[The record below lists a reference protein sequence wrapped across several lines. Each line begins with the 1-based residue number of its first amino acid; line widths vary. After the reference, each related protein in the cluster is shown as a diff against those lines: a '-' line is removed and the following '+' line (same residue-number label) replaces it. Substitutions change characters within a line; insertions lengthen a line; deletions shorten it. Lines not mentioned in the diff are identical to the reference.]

1 VILAEIDIQAPNW
14 LQPGELWTVNTT
26 IYEADLEC
34 TPALAHRAGEPG
46 SDIVLSNDR
55 DCQFEF
61 LSRSEVLNSS
71 TGAVMLSS
79 FSDAPYTAMLMSYT
93 DYPMSSMLGTYASS
107 LSSPFT
113 LSSPLANCS
122 NNHEFLAIWN
132 RYEGFSDEVIA
143 CLNAPTSD
151 KDGNPIPN
159 LPDCFTGIYGGTTPT
174 NYSAVFCQ
182 PKYYEQAVE
191 VTVDAATGLVNS
203 ALMLEASNSFDTGIN
218 STFFEHLATY
228 GKHAAATAALNV
240 SRDYG
245 PFDDDP
251 FGAPDVREIMRQRM
265 QFQYQPEFN
274 QTRFLNSG
282 LLGGDRGLNV
292 KLTYP
297 KSMMALAIL
306 NEQDLDGL
314 LDAEKLSD
322 SLREVY
328 KMYFSFAVSSELTQP
343 STTKLTAQRKFTT
356 EAYVTDSLWA
366 RLLQAAFCLMAVFD
380 AVLTYLLYNRKL
392 NLNSDPGSLAS
403 LLQSITTSPALL
415 SDFRGSEFVSFT
427 ETAEKLCSNGN
438 RYQLIAMDG
447 GGHRIDKVAHTSKET
462 KPLPHVPTLYEN
474 TAVAA
479 AGPKGARPWEL
490 STWTGAGVLTL
501 FLGLIGLFTF
511 LNESG
516 LKHNGVFNQGNPKRL

>member
-1 VILAEIDIQAPNW
+1 V
-14 LQPGELWTVNTT
+14 GETWTLNTT

-34 TPALAHRAGEPG
+34 TPAVAHRAGGPG
-46 SDIVLSNDR
+46 SNVVLSNDR
-55 DCQFEF
+55 DCQFGF
-61 LSRSEVLNSS
+61 LSRAEVLNSS

-93 DYPMSSMLGTYASS
+93 DYRMSSMLGNFASS

-113 LSSPLANCS
+113 LSSALANCS

-132 RYEGFSDEVIA
+132 RYDGFSDDVIA
-143 CLNAPTSD
+143 CLDAPTSD

-159 LPDCFTGIYGGTTPT
+159 LPDCFTGIHGGTTPT

-182 PKYYEQAVE
+182 PRYYEQAVE
-191 VTVDAATGLVNS
+191 ATVDAATGRVNS
-203 ALMLEASNSFDTGIN
+203 VQILAERKAFDSGIN

-251 FGAPDVREIMRQRM
+251 FGAPDVREIMRQRS
-265 QFQYQPEFN
+265 QFQYEPEFN
-274 QTRFLNSG
+274 QTRFANSG
-282 LLGGDRGLNV
+282 LLGGDRNLNV

-306 NEQDLDGL
+306 DEEDLDGL

-322 SLREVY
+322 RLREVY

-356 EAYVTDSLWA
+356 EAYIADSLWA
-366 RLLQAAFCLMAVFD
+366 RILQASFCLMAVFD
-380 AVLTYLLYNRKL
+380 TLLTYLLYNRKL

-415 SDFRGSEFVSFT
+415 SDFRGSEFVSFK
-427 ETAEKLCSNGN
+427 ETAEKLSSNEN
-438 RYQLIAMDG
+438 RYQLLAVGG
-447 GGHRIDKVAHTSKET
+447 GGHRIDKVAHTST
-462 KPLPHVPTLYEN
+462 GNKPLPHVPTIYEN

-479 AGPKGARPWEL
+479 AGPKSARPWEL
-490 STWTGAGVLTL
+490 STWTGAGVITL

-516 LKHNGVFNQGNPKRL
+516 RKNKGGFTTGKV